1 MPRDGYDNLSIPT
14 NILKAIHE
22 IVNEEDSLYVS
33 ASELIKEAL
42 RDKIIAVRSQNKD
55 WKMKKRKKNDEP
67 RVL

>member
-1 MPRDGYDNLSIPT
+1 MPRDGYENLSIPT

-22 IVNEEDSLYVS
+22 IVSEEDSLYVS

-42 RDKIIAVRSQNKD
+42 RDKIIEIRSQNRD
-55 WKMKKRKKNDEP
+55 WKMKKRKENDAP